1 VKTKLSILIPV
12 YNEEELIAAVIQRLL
27 NVDLGPDLE
36 LELVAVDDGSTD
48 GSAEVLD
55 QLQSELG
62 GALQV
67 VRHERNRGKGAAIRS
82 AIERATGEF
91 AVIQD
96 SDLEYNP
103 QDLPH
108 LLRPLLEG
116 RADAVYG
123 SRFLIS
129 GERRVMYFWHSL
141 ANHLLTT
148 VCNMVADLN
157 LTDVETGYKAFRL
170 SLVRSIPLR
179 CNGFGMEPELTV
191 KLAQRRIA
199 LYEVPI
205 SYYGRTYAE
214 GKKIGFTDAIEA
226 LVVILYFGL
235 RRDIYLDHG
244 ARILDSLA
252 QTPRF
257 NRWLADTIQ
266 PYVGTHVLEIG
277 AGIGNLS
284 QFLAARRKS
293 YTASDI
299 DEEHMARLRVRFA
312 QRPNLKLIRCDL
324 SSPDDFAPIEA
335 CADTVI
341 CLNVLEHIQDDAVGL
356 RNIRRALL
364 PGGTAIVLVPQDQ
377 SVYGTLDEVLG
388 HCRRY
393 SEAELR
399 KKMEAA
405 GFQVDHVLYF
415 NRVTRPGW
423 WLNGRLLKRS
433 HFSRFQLWWFDRLV
447 WLWRRMD
454 HLFPWPSVSIIAVA
468 RAGVKAAAPKAE

>member
-1 VKTKLSILIPV
+1 VTTKISILIPV
-12 YNEEELIAAVIQRLL
+12 YNEEELIVAAVRRLL
-27 NVDLGPDLE
+27 KVDLGPGLE
-36 LELVAVDDGSTD
+36 TELVVVDDGSTD
-48 GSAEVLD
+48 GSAEAID

-62 GALQV
+62 DRMV
-67 VRHERNRGKGAAIRS
+67 VARHERNRGKGAAIRT
-82 AIERATGEF
+82 ALERATGEI

-96 SDLEYNP
+96 SDLEYDPN
-103 QDLPH
+103 DLPH
-108 LLRPLLEG
+108 LLKPLLEG

-148 VCNMVADLN
+148 FCNMVADLN

-179 CNGFGMEPELTV
+179 SNGFGMEPELTV
-191 KLAQRRIA
+191 KLAQRRVA

-205 SYYGRTYAE
+205 SYHGRTYAE
-214 GKKIGFTDAIEA
+214 GKKIGFADALA
-226 LVVILYFGL
+226 AFLVILYYGL
-235 RRDIYLDHG
+235 RRDIYQDRG

-257 NRWLADTIQ
+257 NRWLADTVQ
-266 PYVGTHVLEIG
+266 PYVGTRVLEIG

-312 QRPNLKLIRCDL
+312 HRPNLTLVKCDL
-324 SSPDDFAPIEA
+324 SAPADFTPIA
-335 CADTVI
+335 ASADTVI
-341 CLNVLEHIQDDAVGL
+341 CLNVLEHIEDDMTGL
-356 RNIRRALL
+356 RNIYSALL

-377 SVYGTLDEVLG
+377 RVYGTLDEVLG
-388 HCRRY
+388 HFRRY

-399 KKMEAA
+399 KKMETA
-405 GFQVDHVLYF
+405 GFEVDRVLHF

-423 WLNGRLLKRS
+423 WFNGQVLKRR

-447 WLWRRMD
+447 WLWRGLDRV
-454 HLFPWPSVSIIAVA
+454 LPWPSVSIIAIA
-468 RAGVKAAAPKAE
+468 RTAK

>member
-1 VKTKLSILIPV
+1 MKTTLSILIPA
-12 YNEEELIAAVIQRLL
+12 YNEEELIAAAIYRLL
-27 NVDLGPDLE
+27 KVDLGPDIE
-36 LELVAVDDGSTD
+36 TELVVVDDGSTD
-48 GSAEVLD
+48 GTAEALD
-55 QLQSELG
+55 QLQAELG
-62 GALQV
+62 GRLVV

-82 AIERATGEF
+82 AIEKATGEIG
-91 AVIQD
+91 VIQD
-96 SDLEYNP
+96 SDLEYDP
-103 QDLPH
+103 QDLTH

-148 VCNMVADLN
+148 FCNMVADLN

-179 CNGFGMEPELTV
+179 SNGFGMEPELTV
-191 KLAQRRIA
+191 KLAQRRVA

-205 SYYGRTYAE
+205 SYHGRTYAE
-214 GKKIGFTDAIEA
+214 GKKIGFLDAVTA
-226 LVVILYFGL
+226 FLVILRYGL
-235 RRDIYLDHG
+235 QRDIYQDHG

-257 NRWLADTIQ
+257 NRWLADTVQ
-266 PYVGTHVLEIG
+266 PYVGMRVLEIG

-299 DEEHMARLRVRFA
+299 DEEHMARLRVRFTH
-312 QRPNLKLIRCDL
+312 RPNLSLVRCDL
-324 SSPDDFAPIEA
+324 SSPEDFGPIRA
-335 CADTVI
+335 AADTVI
-341 CLNVLEHIQDDAVGL
+341 CLNVLEHIKDDMTGL
-356 RNIRRALL
+356 RNIHSALL

-377 SVYGTLDEVLG
+377 AIYGTLDEVLG
-388 HCRRY
+388 HFRRY
-393 SEAELR
+393 SEPELR
-399 KKMEAA
+399 EKMEAA
-405 GFQVDHVLYF
+405 GFQVDRVLHF
-415 NRVTRPGW
+415 NRITRPGW
-423 WLNGRLLKRS
+423 WFNGRVLKRR

-447 WLWRRMD
+447 WLWRRID
-454 HLFPWPSVSIIAVA
+454 RVFPWPSVSIIAIA
-468 RAGVKAAAPKAE
+468 RTPKEERR

>member
-1 VKTKLSILIPV
+1 VPTRLSILIPV
-12 YNEEELIAAVIQRLL
+12 YNEEEFVAAAIQRVLK
-27 NVDLGPDLE
+27 VDFGPGVE
-36 LELVAVDDGSTD
+36 VEIVVVDDGSTD
-48 GSAEVLD
+48 GSTDVL
-55 QLQSELG
+55 QSLQSELAG
-62 GALQV
+62 RLV
-67 VRHERNRGKGAAIRS
+67 VVTHERNRGKGAAIRS
-82 AIERATGEF
+82 AIEHATGEF

-103 QDLPH
+103 QDLPR

-179 CNGFGMEPELTV
+179 SNAFGLEPELTI
-191 KLAQRRIA
+191 KLAQRGSA

-205 SYYGRTYAE
+205 SYHGRTYAE
-214 GKKIGFTDAIEA
+214 GKKIGFRDAIEA
-226 LVVILYFGL
+226 LLVILYYGL
-235 RRDIYLDHG
+235 RRDIYQDHG

-266 PYVGTHVLEIG
+266 PYVGIHVLEIG

-299 DEEHMARLRVRFA
+299 DEEHLARLRVRFTH
-312 QRPNLKLIRCDL
+312 RPNMSLMHCDL
-324 SSPDDFAPIEA
+324 SAPADFQPLQGR
-335 CADTVI
+335 ADTVI
-341 CLNVLEHIQDDAVGL
+341 CLNVLEHIEDDGVGL
-356 RNIRRALL
+356 RNIARALM

-377 SVYGTLDEVLG
+377 AIYGTLDKVLG
-388 HCRRY
+388 HYRRY
-393 SEAELR
+393 SDPELR

-405 GFQVDHVLYF
+405 GLHVERVLHF

-423 WLNGRLLKRS
+423 WFNGRVLQRK
-433 HFSRFQLWWFDRLV
+433 HFSRFQLWVFDRMV
-447 WLWRRMD
+447 WLWRRID
-454 HLFPWPSVSIIAVA
+454 RTLPWPSVSIIAIA
-468 RAGVKAAAPKAE
+468 RTAKR

>member
-1 VKTKLSILIPV
+1 MTTKISILIPV
-12 YNEEELIAAVIQRLL
+12 YNEEELIVAAVRRLL
-27 NVDLGPDLE
+27 KVDLGPGLE
-36 LELVAVDDGSTD
+36 TELVVVDDGSTD
-48 GSAEVLD
+48 GSAEAID

-62 GALQV
+62 DRMV
-67 VRHERNRGKGAAIRS
+67 VARHERNRGKGAAIRT
-82 AIERATGEF
+82 ALERATGEI

-96 SDLEYNP
+96 SDLEYDPN
-103 QDLPH
+103 DLPH
-108 LLRPLLEG
+108 LLKPLLEG

-148 VCNMVADLN
+148 FCNMVADLN

-179 CNGFGMEPELTV
+179 SNGFGMEPELTV
-191 KLAQRRIA
+191 KLAQRRVA

-205 SYYGRTYAE
+205 SYHGRTYAE
-214 GKKIGFTDAIEA
+214 GKKIGFADALA
-226 LVVILYFGL
+226 AFLVILYYGL
-235 RRDIYLDHG
+235 RRDIYQDRG

-257 NRWLADTIQ
+257 NRWLADTVQ
-266 PYVGTHVLEIG
+266 PYVGTRVLEIG

-312 QRPNLKLIRCDL
+312 HRPNLTLVKCDL
-324 SSPDDFAPIEA
+324 SAPADFTPIA
-335 CADTVI
+335 ASADTVI
-341 CLNVLEHIQDDAVGL
+341 CLNVLEHIEDDMTGL
-356 RNIRRALL
+356 RNIYSALL

-377 SVYGTLDEVLG
+377 RVYGTLDEVLG
-388 HCRRY
+388 HFRRY

-399 KKMEAA
+399 KKMETA
-405 GFQVDHVLYF
+405 GFEVDRVLHF

-423 WLNGRLLKRS
+423 WFNGQVLKRR

-447 WLWRRMD
+447 WLWRGLDRV
-454 HLFPWPSVSIIAVA
+454 LPWPSVSIIAIA
-468 RAGVKAAAPKAE
+468 RTAK